1 MDGKTSLSTQEVADI
16 LDISK
21 NTVYEL
27 IKRGEL
33 PSYRVG
39 RKVRVDFQDVEYY
52 KNKSRTGNI
61 AAAPINVQTAQS
73 QQQISS
79 KAIPQYIDLN
89 LMNNKAFIIGGQE
102 LLLDVLSRH
111 LATHKNGVTALRN
124 YTGSYN
130 GLVELYKGSVSIAS
144 AHLWDSD
151 TDTYNIPYV
160 RRLLPG
166 IPCVILRLVSRMQ
179 GFYVAKGNP
188 KKISCWNDI
197 AMANITFINRE
208 KGSGVRILIDE
219 HLRKLNIPGNTVK
232 GYDFEVFSH
241 FAAASAVA
249 RGEADLAVGNE
260 KTALQVADIE
270 FIPMQKENCDLI
282 IKKEDLNKPSFK
294 AILEILNT
302 KEFQMEIQGIDIYD
316 VSETGQII
324 GEV

>member
-1 MDGKTSLSTQEVADI
+1 MDGKTSLSTQEVAEI

-52 KNKSRTGNI
+52 KNKSRTGNLI
-61 AAAPINVQTAQS
+61 ATPATVKNIQLQQTGLSKTQPQFIDASLIN
-73 QQQISS
+73 
-79 KAIPQYIDLN
+79 D
-89 LMNNKAFIIGGQE
+89 KAFIIGGQE

-111 LATHKNGVTALRN
+111 LASHPNGVTSIRN

-130 GLVELYKGSVSIAS
+130 GLVELYRGSVSIAS

-151 TDTYNIPYV
+151 SDTYNVPYV

-188 KKISCWNDI
+188 KKISNWNDLAI
-197 AMANITFINRE
+197 PNITFINRE
-208 KGSGVRILIDE
+208 KGSGVRVLIDE
-219 HLRKLNIPGNTVK
+219 HLRKLNIPGNSVS

-260 KTALQVADIE
+260 KTALQVSNIE

-282 IKKEDLNKPSFK
+282 IKKEDLNKPSFQ
-294 AILEILNT
+294 AVLDILNT

-316 VSETGQII
+316 VSETGKII
-324 GEV
+324 AEV

>member
-1 MDGKTSLSTQEVADI
+1 MDRKTSLSTQEVAEI

-33 PSYRVG
+33 PSYRIG

-61 AAAPINVQTAQS
+61 VASPMALQHNQVQQ
-73 QQQISS
+73 
-79 KAIPQYIDLN
+79 KPNKQYIDKNLLN
-89 LMNNKAFIIGGQE
+89 SKAFIIGGQE

-111 LATHKNGVTALRN
+111 LSIHQNGTVSLRN
-124 YTGSYN
+124 YTGSYD

-151 TDTYNIPYV
+151 TNTYNIPYV

-166 IPCVILRLVSRMQ
+166 IPCVIIRLVTRVQ

-188 KKISCWNDI
+188 KKISSWNDVTI
-197 AMANITFINRE
+197 PNLVFINRE

-219 HLRKLNIPGNTVK
+219 HLRKLNINASSIN
-232 GYDFEVFSH
+232 GYNFEVFSH
-241 FAAASAVA
+241 FAAASAVS

-260 KTALQVADIE
+260 KTALQVQNID
-270 FIPMQKENCDLI
+270 FIPMQKEHCDLI
-282 IKKEDLNKPSFK
+282 IKKEDLNNPCFQ
-294 AILEILNT
+294 AVVEILNST
-302 KEFQMEIQGIDIYD
+302 EFQTEIQGIDIYD
-316 VSETGQII
+316 ISETGKII
-324 GEV
+324 AEV